1 MPTKED
7 TQLTCMAGEFLVV
20 SKLFKRRYQ
29 ASVTF
34 GNAKDID
41 VLVYNPKTR
50 KTFAV
55 QVKTLRRRN
64 CFPIDRKAITDDHV
78 YIFVFLN
85 EEFEDP
91 EEFFIVPGA
100 EIRADIDK
108 FFGSSYRNPDKP
120 SSVPAINYGSLSPYK
135 DNWSLFDR

>member
-7 TQLTCMAGEFLVV
+7 SQLTCMAGEFLVV

-29 ASVTF
+29 ASVTL
-34 GNAKDID
+34 GNAKAID
-41 VLVYNPKTR
+41 VLAYNPATGKN
-50 KTFAV
+50 FAV

-64 CFPIDRKAITDDHV
+64 CFPIDRKAIKADHV

-85 EEFEDP
+85 AFEDT

-100 EIRADIDK
+100 EILADIDR
-108 FFGSSYRNPDKP
+108 FFGSSFRNPDKP
-120 SSVPAINYGSLSPYK
+120 SPVPAINYGPLSPYK
-135 DNWSLFDR
+135 NNWGLFDR